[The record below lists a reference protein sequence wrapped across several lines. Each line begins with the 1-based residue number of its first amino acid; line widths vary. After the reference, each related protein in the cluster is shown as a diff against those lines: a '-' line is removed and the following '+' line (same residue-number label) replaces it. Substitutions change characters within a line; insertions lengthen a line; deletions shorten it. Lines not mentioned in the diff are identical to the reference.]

1 MANTEKTTQ
10 AQVGRVR
17 RTPIGRR
24 NRLTVENR
32 DPNYHYRV
40 VNDVDGRV
48 QDMIDLDY
56 EVVNDATVGDK
67 RVDAPSPLGSAKQ
80 ISVGGGIKA
89 IVMRKR
95 KDWHEQDQLEKQR
108 QIDELEATMNEA
120 AKRGV

>member
-1 MANTEKTTQ
+1 MATEKPTP
-10 AQVGRVR
+10 AQVSRPR

-32 DPNYHYRV
+32 DPAYHYRI

-48 QDMIDLDY
+48 QDLLDQDY
-56 EVVNDATVGDK
+56 EIVLDAKVGDK
-67 RVDAPSPLGSAKQ
+67 RVDDISSLGSAKQ

-95 KDWHEQDQLEKQR
+95 KDWFEEDQAAKQKE
-108 QIDELEATMNEA
+108 IDELEATMNIA
-120 AKRGV
+120 AKRGH

>member
-1 MANTEKTTQ
+1 MATEKTTQ

-24 NRLTVENR
+24 NKLTVENR

-48 QDMIDLDY
+48 QDMIDMDY
-56 EVVNDATVGDK
+56 EIVTDAIVGDK
-67 RVDAPSPLGSAKQ
+67 RVDNPSTLGSAKQ
-80 ISVGGGIKA
+80 ISVGGGVKA

-95 KDWHEQDQLEKQR
+95 KDWHEQDQAEKQR

-120 AKRGV
+120 AKKGL

>member
-1 MANTEKTTQ
+1 MATEKPTQ
-10 AQVGRVR
+10 AQGGRVR

-32 DPNYHYRV
+32 DPNYHYRI

-56 EVVNDATVGDK
+56 EIDPTTTVGDK

-89 IVMRKR
+89 VVMRKR
-95 KDWHEQDQLEKQR
+95 KDWFELDQAEKQS
-108 QIDELEATMNEA
+108 QIDDLEASMNEA
-120 AKRGV
+120 AKSGT